1 MGGKRR
7 AENESHQLV
16 ELVLDSSR
24 WLQETER
31 ENEDRTNKR
40 ATQSVTLLSTIRR
53 KFRAG
58 APLTTSLLPFYG

>member
-24 WLQETER
+24 WLQETEKMKT
-31 ENEDRTNKR
+31 ELIKGPHD
-40 ATQSVTLLSTIRR
+40 LLLYCPPSEGNSELER
-53 KFRAG
+53 
-58 APLTTSLLPFYG
+58 P